1 VLELLPAGALSDG
14 LRAVLAHSAGLPVRD
29 LLVLCAWAVVT
40 IALAVR
46 TFRWE

>member
-1 VLELLPAGALSDG
+1 V
-14 LRAVLAHSAGLPVRD
+14 RTTLAHSAGLPVRD
-29 LLVLCAWAVVT
+29 LLVLCAWAIAA